1 MVIFKKILEFLGVL
15 FIIIGAWF
23 CLNCLDKNIFYNSK
37 HEFQWSAVSSLAA
50 IVAVVFTIITLVVN
64 TYVTIRNSDKSIS
77 ANLILKN
84 KQDWIEKTIDAVI
97 DLQKSYRWVLRAD
110 YSGEI
115 GHYSEEKEKS
125 YAEFQGSV
133 SRLKFLFILK
143 SENSDFEQK
152 DNILNMRNSLSRK
165 IYKDYHDKR
174 SEEEKSRIDSAKE
187 ENNEILSVLKKKE
200 NNDSKIAVI
209 IDLLSQIFDNINSVG
224 KKKKTDD
231 YQINENYS
239 EYQRYLDILTDG
251 ISLFIAIEQKEIE
264 EKIKK

>member
-1 MVIFKKILEFLGVL
+1 
-15 FIIIGAWF
+15 
-23 CLNCLDKNIFYNSK
+23 
-37 HEFQWSAVSSLAA
+37 
-50 IVAVVFTIITLVVN
+50 
-64 TYVTIRNSDKSIS
+64 
-77 ANLILKN
+77 
-84 KQDWIEKTIDAVI
+84 
-97 DLQKSYRWVLRAD
+97 
-110 YSGEI
+110 
-115 GHYSEEKEKS
+115 
-125 YAEFQGSV
+125 
-133 SRLKFLFILK
+133 
-143 SENSDFEQK
+143 
-152 DNILNMRNSLSRK
+152 MRNSLSRK

>member
-187 ENNEILSVLKKKE
+187 ENN
-200 NNDSKIAVI
+200 DSKIAVI